1 MTVELNTYL
10 FPLVAK
16 GACPAGTFEL
26 DFCTGRM
33 SWTKGLYDIHGF
45 KPGQVVPTFS
55 LLLTHLHPDDRG
67 PFQTLLTKLSASG
80 GQAALLHRV
89 IDSRGR
95 QRQVFS
101 SVQADVMASGIP
113 ERATGFMADLTRTMH
128 EETRQATRDAING
141 ALANNAVIEQAK
153 GFVMTVLT
161 VCPERAFGILA
172 CQSQR
177 TNTRL
182 PTLAASLIE
191 TISAGNAAE
200 VVKAWS
206 WAEPAQS

>member
-1 MTVELNTYL
+1 MTVELDTYL

-26 DFCTGRM
+26 DFASGRI
-33 SWTKGLYDIHGF
+33 SWTEGLYDIHGF
-45 KPGQVVPTFS
+45 KPGQIVPTLG
-55 LLLTHLHPDDRG
+55 LLLTHLHRDDRG
-67 PFQTLLTKLSASG
+67 PFQALLTKLSAKG

-95 QRQVFS
+95 QRRVFS
-101 SVQADVMASGIP
+101 SVQADVVPGRVA
-113 ERATGFMADLTRTMH
+113 ERGTGFMVDLTRTMH

-141 ALANNAVIEQAK
+141 ALANKAVIEQAK
-153 GFVMTVLT
+153 GIVMNLLSIN
-161 VCPERAFGILA
+161 PERAFGILA

-182 PTLAASLIE
+182 PTLAASLVDAVS
-191 TISAGNAAE
+191 TGNAAE
-200 VVKAWS
+200 VVKAWPRP
-206 WAEPAQS
+206 EPAQS